1 MPRIDDLPPDQ
12 RAVLSLLLKQG
23 KSYDELAGLLRL
35 EPAAVRGRAHD
46 ALLSLGP
53 REGTALTEER
63 YEEIADYL
71 LGQQSASQRAATR
84 AHLEGSAAAR
94 AWARV
99 VAADLRGLAGDAL
112 PEIPAEGTEMDEAF
126 DALQARTA
134 AREEVARS
142 SRLGGAL
149 LLGGLGI
156 LVAVVLVLVLS
167 GGSSKSPN
175 NSAVVAPP
183 SSSATSTPSTP
194 ASTAPTSTSPT
205 STTPQVVGQVNLTPP
220 HGGKALGIANV
231 LTLQGQLAVAIQA
244 QALAPTTASQ
254 FYAVWLYN
262 SPTDSQRLGFA
273 PPVTSNGRL
282 QATSTLTTAESRF
295 HQLIITRESARS
307 PTTPG
312 NIVLAGP
319 IAIPSQ

>member
-1 MPRIDDLPPDQ
+1 MAQIDTLPPDQ
-12 RAVLSLLLKQG
+12 KAVLSLLLKQG
-23 KSYDELAGLLRL
+23 KSYDDLAGLLRL
-35 EPAAVRGRAHD
+35 EPGAVRKRAHD

-53 REGTALTEER
+53 REGSTLTQER
-63 YEEIADYL
+63 GEEIADYL
-71 LGQQSASQRAATR
+71 LGQRSASQRAATR

-99 VAADLRGLAGDAL
+99 VAAELRPLAGDAL
-112 PEIPAEGTEMDEAF
+112 PEIPAEGAEMDEAF
-126 DALQARTA
+126 DALQSRTT
-134 AREEVARS
+134 AREHVARS
-142 SRLGGAL
+142 SRLGGAM

-156 LVAVVLVLVLS
+156 LVAVVLVLVLN
-167 GGSSKSPN
+167 GGSSSHS
-175 NSAVVAPP
+175 NSAAVSP
-183 SSSATSTPSTP
+183 P
-194 ASTAPTSTSPT
+194 ASTAPTSTAPTSTAPT

-231 LTLQGQLAVAIQA
+231 LTLSGQLAVAIQA
-244 QALAPTTASQ
+244 QALAPTTTSQ

-273 PPVTSNGRL
+273 PPVTANGRL

-295 HQLIITRESARS
+295 HQLIITREAARA
-307 PTTPG
+307 PTSPG

>member
-35 EPAAVRGRAHD
+35 EPAAVRVRAHD

-63 YEEIADYL
+63 YGEIADYL

-99 VAADLRGLAGDAL
+99 VSADLRGLAGDAL

-134 AREEVARS
+134 ARAEVARS
-142 SRLGGAL
+142 SRLGGVL

-167 GGSSKSPN
+167 GGSSKST

-183 SSSATSTPSTP
+183 SSSATTTTP
-194 ASTAPTSTSPT
+194 ASTAPT

-244 QALAPTTASQ
+244 QALAPTTTSQ

-262 SPTDSQRLGFA
+262 SPTDAQRLGFA

-307 PTTPG
+307 PTSPG
-312 NIVLAGP
+312 TIVLAGP